1 MNNLARLTALILAA
15 SASSLIQAA
24 QTPSAYTAP
33 CDQAHA
39 EIARTGV
46 SMAQAKRLY
55 TAAAQV
61 RSMLPTT
68 SLSGV
73 PLAQAKQLVRPAAA
87 QPASTAILLSGVP
100 LNQAKYRGSAT
111 HQCT

>member
-1 MNNLARLTALILAA
+1 MKNLAKLTAFMLAA

-46 SMAQAKRLY
+46 PMARAKRLD
-55 TAAAQV
+55 AAAMQF
-61 RSMLPTT
+61 RSGSPTP

-73 PLAQAKQLVRPAAA
+73 PLAQAKQLVRPAAV
-87 QPASTAILLSGVP
+87 QPASTEILLSGVP